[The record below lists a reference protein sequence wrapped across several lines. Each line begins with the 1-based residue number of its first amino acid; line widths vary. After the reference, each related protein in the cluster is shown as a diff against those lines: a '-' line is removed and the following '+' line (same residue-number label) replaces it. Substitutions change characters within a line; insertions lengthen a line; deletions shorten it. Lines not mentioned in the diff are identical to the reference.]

1 MEGIILIVHAYV
13 NYSLSLLQFVYRL
26 FFLFFCFFFFF
37 CTSVEC
43 ATEFSCLGCIISIN
57 KTN

>member
-13 NYSLSLLQFVYRL
+13 NYSLSLLQFGCM
-26 FFLFFCFFFFF
+26 FFCFVLFCFVF
-37 CTSVEC
+37 CTSVDC